1 MISVH
6 GLSVG
11 YGKRTILHDVDFS
24 AESSQIIA
32 LIGPNGCGKTTM
44 LRTLSGQIKPQKG
57 SVSICGQELSSLRQK
72 ELSKCVAF
80 LPQRHEVVHGVSVHE
95 LVAMGRAPYH
105 RSGWILSM
113 KDKEKIKWALS
124 YMNLEE
130 YVSRPVDQLSGG
142 EQQRVWIAMA
152 LAQDT
157 PIILLDEPVTYMD
170 LRFQWELLST
180 IGDLRDTHG
189 KTIVSVFH
197 DINHAIEVAD
207 HIYLFKDGRV
217 YAQGTSEE
225 VVTEDNI
232 GDVYGLYAYVCR
244 FNRCRRNVVVP
255 TSLNPRFKRRHGN
268 RVVM

>member
-1 MISVH
+1 
-6 GLSVG
+6 
-11 YGKRTILHDVDFS
+11 
-24 AESSQIIA
+24 
-32 LIGPNGCGKTTM
+32 M
-44 LRTLSGQIKPQKG
+44 LKTLSGQIKPQKG
-57 SVSICGQELSSLRQK
+57 SVDICRQNLSSLRPK

-80 LPQRHEVVHGVSVHE
+80 LPQIHEVVHGVSVYE

-113 KDKEKIKWALS
+113 KDKEKIRWALS

-180 IGDLRDTHG
+180 IRDLRVTHG

-207 HIYLFKDGRV
+207 LIYLLKDGRIH
-217 YAQGTSEE
+217 AQGTSEE

-232 GDVYGLYAYVCR
+232 GDVYGIHAHVCR

-255 TSLNPRFKRRHGN
+255 TSLNRGFERKHSH